1 MDFYPAKI
9 FPCTVCGL
17 ETDHHAEWF
26 LVAENRWL
34 DTLKILSW
42 HPLLAEQAH
51 MQSVCGKHHLKTLLT
66 HWLTHANLQFLARG
80 APHLAVASDTRPIEA
95 ETGVI
100 SVGKLV
106 GELSVHR
113 ESLSSVWSGSPEALE
128 CILNALISRMRTIPH
143 APEFPLVNCTPETP
157 REYALYAP
165 PNSPSAPSS
174 CASPSPE
181 LAPWPRRL
189 RASQFPFLLRRSLRM
204 AFR

>member
-1 MDFYPAKI
+1 MDLYPAKF

-26 LVAENRWL
+26 LVVENRWL

-42 HPLLAEQAH
+42 HPLLAEQAQ

-80 APHLAVASDTRPIEA
+80 TPHLAVASDTHRIEA
-95 ETGVI
+95 ETWFS

-113 ESLSSVWSGSPEALE
+113 DSLSSVWSGSRETLE
-128 CILNALISRMRTIPH
+128 CILNALIGGMGTPPRV
-143 APEFPLVNCTPETP
+143 PEFPVAIYTTDSP
-157 REYALYAP
+157 REYALLEERSAP
-165 PNSPSAPSS
+165 PIFHSALSTCS
-174 CASPSPE
+174 NPSP
-181 LAPWPRRL
+181 
-189 RASQFPFLLRRSLRM
+189 
-204 AFR
+204 